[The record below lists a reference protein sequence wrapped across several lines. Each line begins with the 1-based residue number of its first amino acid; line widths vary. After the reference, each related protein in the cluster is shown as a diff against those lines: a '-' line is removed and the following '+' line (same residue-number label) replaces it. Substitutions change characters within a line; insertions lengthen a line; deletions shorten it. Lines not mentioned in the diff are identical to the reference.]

1 MKKHLFW
8 LVVAVV
14 AGVLAHTAFALFVP
28 GWWFSRGVGKL
39 AEAHGRNNFFIL
51 SPQEQAKLF
60 PGLPR
65 FGVTGVC
72 VFDVG
77 KSNVT
82 FAADLPDGFWIT
94 TIYTDKAEAIYS
106 VNNRQ

>member
-8 LVVAVV
+8 LLVAVV
-14 AGVLAHTAFALFVP
+14 AGVLAHAAFALFVP
-28 GWWFSRGVGKL
+28 GWWFSREVGKL
-39 AEAHGRNNFFIL
+39 AEAHGRNSFFIL

-72 VFDVG
+72 LFDVG
-77 KSNVT
+77 KGSG
-82 FAADLPDGFWIT
+82 AAGPIVE
-94 TIYTDKAEAIYS
+94 TDDVEMIRGAERLTLS
-106 VNNRQ
+106 FNRS